1 MVSWEKSGRPVFA
14 AFLGEFLRFS
24 SERTHQRVPLLT
36 LEVPEYWYDAKVVGR
51 RQTLEEGEESK
62 SSQIDE
68 EIFQAVQCFLPPRK
82 PV

>member
-1 MVSWEKSGRPVFA
+1 MSKLANVLLYSKLGEIGPTGVA

-24 SERTHQRVPLLT
+24 SERTHQRVSLLT

-62 SSQIDE
+62 
-68 EIFQAVQCFLPPRK
+68 AHK
-82 PV
+82 